1 MCRNIKL
8 LFHFE
13 PPATE
18 EETRASA
25 LQYVRKL
32 SGVQKPSMANRAAFE
47 QAVEE
52 ITSITTRLLHHELHP
67 PQAPP
72 RSRDVE
78 RERAKERGQDRD
90 ARTRAKILASV
101 G

>member
-18 EETRASA
+18 DEIRASA

-32 SGVQKPSMANRAAFE
+32 SGTQKPSMANRAAFE
-47 QAVEE
+47 RAVDE

-67 PQAPP
+67 PHAPP
-72 RSRDVE
+72 RSREVE
-78 RERAKERGQDRD
+78 RERAKKRGLDRER
-90 ARTRAKILASV
+90 RTRAKILAS